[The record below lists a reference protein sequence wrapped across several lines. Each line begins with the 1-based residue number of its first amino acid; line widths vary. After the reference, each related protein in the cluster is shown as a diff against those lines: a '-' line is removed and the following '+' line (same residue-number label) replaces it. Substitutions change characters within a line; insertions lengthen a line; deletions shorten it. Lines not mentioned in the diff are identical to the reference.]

1 MADTKS
7 KSNAQ
12 MLADALES
20 MRGPFLGDGFR
31 TVRADEIAAEL
42 RRLDAVEKE
51 RDALADSCA
60 ARADR
65 IDRLGEAIHD
75 WRIRS
80 ENAEAERDA
89 LKQANEEFAKRQE
102 WWNAKMFE
110 AEAERD
116 ALRAEV
122 ERMKTAAGRPP
133 AST

>member
-7 KSNAQ
+7 KAQ
-12 MLADALES
+12 ACAEWLEY
-20 MRGPFLGDGFR
+20 MRFGRTKPEGDKDR
-31 TVRADEIAAEL
+31 EAAAEL

-60 ARADR
+60 TKADR
-65 IDRLGEAIHD
+65 IDRLGEAVHD

-102 WWNAKMFE
+102 WWNVKMFE
-110 AEAERD
+110 VEAERD

-122 ERMKTAAGRPP
+122 ERLKTAAGRPP